1 MGEKTNSPILTEVH
15 GAARSLHKHGIIGG
29 SRMSEYD
36 ALCLDP
42 VPSCTPEMIS
52 NLRKRWDLTQTA
64 FARVLNASLST
75 VQKWE
80 AGRKNPPERQ
90 ESFCI
95 SWRRKEYPP
104 CSDFALPAEK
114 RARRID
120 V

>member
-1 MGEKTNSPILTEVH
+1 MGEKTNSPILTEIH
-15 GAARSLHKHGIIGG
+15 GAAGALHKHGIIGD

-42 VPSCTPEMIS
+42 VPSY
-52 NLRKRWDLTQTA
+52 
-64 FARVLNASLST
+64 FARVLNTSLST

-95 SWRRKEYPP
+95 SWRRKVYPP